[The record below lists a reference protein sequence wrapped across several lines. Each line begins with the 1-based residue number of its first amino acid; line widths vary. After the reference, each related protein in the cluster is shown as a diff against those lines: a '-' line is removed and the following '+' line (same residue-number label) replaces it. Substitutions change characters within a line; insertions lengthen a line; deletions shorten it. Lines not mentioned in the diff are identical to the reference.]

1 MDTTLALIL
10 IFVGLLLAIP
20 GILYLTKPDLYKQ
33 GFLKSID
40 FSGKFNTPV
49 KTYGWA
55 LTILGVILFA
65 IGMFA

>member
-10 IFVGLLLAIP
+10 IAVGLLLALL
-20 GILYLTKPDLYKQ
+20 GILYLAKPDLYKQ

-40 FSGKFNTPV
+40 FSGKFNGPV
-49 KTYGWA
+49 KTYGW
-55 LTILGVILFA
+55 ILVVVGAILFA